1 MLFSDINILDEN
13 LEYHQHCW
21 VGIMGNRIH
30 FIHEGRPEQH
40 VIDEYEEIYNG
51 SGKLLMSGFYNAHAH
66 APMVLLRG
74 YAESLPLQRWL
85 NEKVFPFEAKIT
97 AEDMY
102 WATLLACAE
111 QARFGIVSFS
121 DMYMET
127 EARIRAA
134 TQAGMKMNVCDNFVA
149 FEDKPY
155 QEFPNYEVN
164 EKLVSRFHGSDEG
177 RILVDYCIH
186 AEYSTQPEPVSI
198 IAQIVKEKNLRV
210 HLHLS
215 ETKAEHEECKQRH
228 HNMTPTQYFNSLGIF
243 DNPTTAAHCVWV
255 EDADLEILKEK
266 GVFVACNPVS
276 NMKLGSGFA
285 PISAMLEKGIAV
297 ALGTDGMAS
306 NNNHDM
312 MQDMYLMAL
321 IYKGYN
327 LDPAVVTPQQCLH
340 AATRIGALSQG
351 RDDCGVLKEGAK
363 ADLVVVDMSEPSWT
377 PNIHPL
383 NNVVYAG
390 HGSDICLT
398 MVDGRVVYRDG
409 IWPTIDVERA
419 KAEVTA
425 STKRIIASL

>member
-1 MLFSDINILDEN
+1 MLFSNINLLDEN
-13 LEYHQHCW
+13 LEYHEQCW
-21 VGIMGNRIH
+21 VGVENDRIS
-30 FIHEGRPEQH
+30 FVAKNKPEQQ
-40 VIDEYEEIYNG
+40 VIDSFGEVYDG
-51 SGKLLMSGFYNAHAH
+51 AGKLLMSGFYNAHAH

-74 YAESLPLQRWL
+74 YAESLPLHRWL
-85 NEKVFPFEAKIT
+85 NEMVFPFEAKIT

-111 QARFGIVSFS
+111 QARFGVVSFS

-134 TQAGMKMNVCDNFVA
+134 IESGMKMNACDNFVA

-164 EKLVSRFHGSDEG
+164 EKLVSEYHGAADG

-198 IAQIVKEKNLRV
+198 VAQIVKEKNLRV

-215 ETKAEHEECKQRH
+215 ETKSEHEECKQRH
-228 HNMTPTQYFNSLGIF
+228 NGMTPAQYFNSLGIF

-255 EDADLEILKEK
+255 EEADLEILKEK
-266 GVFVACNPVS
+266 EVFVACNPAS

-285 PISAMLEKGIAV
+285 PIPAMLEKGIGV

-312 MQDMYLMAL
+312 MQDLYLMAL
-321 IYKGYN
+321 VYKGYN
-327 LDPAVVTPQQCLH
+327 LDPALLTPQQCLH
-340 AATRIGALSQG
+340 SATRVGALSQG
-351 RDDCGVLKEGAK
+351 RTDCGILKEGAK
-363 ADLVVVDMSEPSWT
+363 ADLIVVDTTGPSWT
-377 PNIHPL
+377 PNIHSL

-390 HGSDICLT
+390 HGSDVCLT
-398 MVDGRVVYRDG
+398 MVDGKVVYRDG
-409 IWPTIDVERA
+409 TWPTIDVERA

-425 STKRIIASL
+425 TTNRIIASL